1 LRRAPLVIAATV
13 AGMAAVLSFKPHE
26 PSLPSATAATPPEPS
41 GSGSA
46 SSTTPSTTSSSGARS
61 GSSSRI
67 TKTVTGNAIATRY
80 GNAQVKVT
88 IKDGRIT
95 AIQAL
100 QLQANEPKSVQISGQ
115 AAPILQQEALQKQ
128 SAAIDAVSGATITSA
143 SYEASLQSA
152 LDRAGF
158 RAADG
163 SRGTSTIPDVEEHD
177 DHGGF
182 DGGGDGDD
190 DGVPPGF
197 TPPQG

>member
-1 LRRAPLVIAATV
+1 MKLRRAPLVITATV
-13 AGMAAVLSFKPHE
+13 AGMVAVLSFRPHE
-26 PSLPSATAATPPEPS
+26 PSVPSATAATPPEPS
-41 GSGSA
+41 S
-46 SSTTPSTTSSSGARS
+46 S
-61 GSSSRI
+61 GSSSSSTGSSSSSASGTR
-67 TKTVTGNAIATRY
+67 TVTGTAIATRY

-88 IKDGRIT
+88 IKDNRIT

-100 QLQANEPKSVQISGQ
+100 QLQGNDPKSVQISGQ
-115 AAPILQQEALQKQ
+115 AEPVLQQEALQKQ

-163 SRGTSTIPDVEEHD
+163 SRGTSTVPDIPEGHDD

-182 DGGGDGDD
+182 DGGGDDGS
-190 DGVPPGF
+190 GVPPGF